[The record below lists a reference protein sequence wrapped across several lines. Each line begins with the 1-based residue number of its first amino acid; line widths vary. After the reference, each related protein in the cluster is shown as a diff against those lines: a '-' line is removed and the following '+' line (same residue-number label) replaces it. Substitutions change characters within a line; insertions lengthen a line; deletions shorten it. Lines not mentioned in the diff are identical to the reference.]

1 MGCISNITGAI
12 TYDCLGGAVGI
23 ADLLLINY
31 SDVQSVAIKEGEAT
45 ITLMKSAGKP
55 VRVASIRKGANATE
69 AVRSNEN
76 APNALEQAVNFTVY
90 KKTKVEADFVNA
102 IINSRLVAVAKMV
115 ENGVYRIFGPNY
127 GLEVSALEESA
138 NENGGFTA
146 ITLKTPE
153 SVLGEPRAVITES
166 TWNTLVDKAG

>member
-1 MGCISNITGAI
+1 MGCISNIAGAI

-31 SDVQSVAIKEGEAT
+31 SDVQSVAISKGEA
-45 ITLMKSAGKP
+45 IVTLTSTGKP

-76 APNALEQAVNFTVY
+76 APNALEQSVNFTVY
-90 KKTKVEADFVNA
+90 KKSKVEADFVNT
-102 IINSRLVAVAKMV
+102 IINSRLVAVAKMI
-115 ENGVYRIFGPNY
+115 ENGVYRIFGCNH

-138 NENGGFTA
+138 NENGGFTT
-146 ITLKTPE
+146 ITISTPE
-153 SVLGEPRAVITES
+153 NVLGEARATITKS
-166 TWNTLVDKAG
+166 TWDTLIAKAE

>member
-31 SDVQSVAIKEGEAT
+31 SDVQSVAIKAGEAT
-45 ITLMKSAGKP
+45 ITLVVSAKP
-55 VRVASIRKGANATE
+55 VSVASIRKGANATE

-76 APNALEQAVNFTVY
+76 APNALEQTVNFTVY
-90 KKTKVEADFVNA
+90 KKTKVEADFVNT

-115 ENGVYRIFGPNY
+115 ENGIYRIFGPNY

-146 ITLKTPE
+146 ITLSTPE
-153 SVLGEPRAVITES
+153 NVLGEPRAVITES
-166 TWNTLVDKAG
+166 TWNTLVAKAR

>member
-31 SDVQSVAIKEGEAT
+31 SDVQSVAINQGEAT
-45 ITLMKSAGKP
+45 ITLVDSAKP

-76 APNALEQAVNFTVY
+76 APNALEQTVNFTVY
-90 KKTKVEADFVNA
+90 KKTKVEADFVNT

-146 ITLKTPE
+146 ITLSTPE
-153 SVLGEPRAVITES
+153 NVLGEPRAVITKS
-166 TWNTLVDKAG
+166 TWDTLVAKAG

>member
-1 MGCISNITGAI
+1 MGCISNIAGAI

-31 SDVQSVAIKEGEAT
+31 SDVQSVAINKAEAT
-45 ITLMKSAGKP
+45 VTLTSTGKP

-76 APNALEQAVNFTVY
+76 APNALEQSVNFTVY
-90 KKTKVEADFVNA
+90 KKSKVEADFVNT

-115 ENGVYRIFGPNY
+115 ENGCNH

-138 NENGGFTA
+138 NENGGFTT
-146 ITLKTPE
+146 ITISTPE
-153 SVLGEPRAVITES
+153 NVLGEARATITES
-166 TWNTLVDKAG
+166 TWNTLIAKAG

>member
-31 SDVQSVAIKEGEAT
+31 SDVQSVAINQGEAT
-45 ITLMKSAGKP
+45 ITLIGSAKP

-76 APNALEQAVNFTVY
+76 APNALEQTVNFTVY
-90 KKTKVEADFVNA
+90 KKTKVEANFVNT

-146 ITLKTPE
+146 ITLSTPE
-153 SVLGEPRAVITES
+153 NVLGEPRAVITES
-166 TWNTLVDKAG
+166 TWNTLVAKAG

>member
-31 SDVQSVAIKEGEAT
+31 SDVQSVAINQGEAT
-45 ITLMKSAGKP
+45 IALVVSAKP

-76 APNALEQAVNFTVY
+76 APNALEQTVNFTVY
-90 KKTKVEADFVNA
+90 KKTKVEADFVNT

-146 ITLKTPE
+146 ITLSTPE
-153 SVLGEPRAVITES
+153 NVLGEPRAVITES
-166 TWNTLVDKAG
+166 TWNTLVAKAG

>member
-31 SDVQSVAIKEGEAT
+31 SDVQSVAINAGEAT
-45 ITLMKSAGKP
+45 ITLVGGAKP

-76 APNALEQAVNFTVY
+76 APNALEQTVNFTVY
-90 KKTKVEADFVNA
+90 KKTKVEADFVNT

-146 ITLKTPE
+146 ITLSTPE
-153 SVLGEPRAVITES
+153 NVLGEPRAVITES
-166 TWNTLVDKAG
+166 TWNTLVAKAG

>member
-1 MGCISNITGAI
+1 MGCISNIAGAI

-23 ADLLLINY
+23 ADLMLINY
-31 SDVQSVAIKEGEAT
+31 SDIQSVAINKGEAT
-45 ITLMKSAGKP
+45 VTLTSTGKP

-76 APNALEQAVNFTVY
+76 APNALEQSVNFTVY
-90 KKTKVEADFVNA
+90 KKSKVEADFVNT
-102 IINSRLVAVAKMV
+102 IINSRLVAVTKMI
-115 ENGVYRIFGPNY
+115 ENGVYRIFGCNH

-146 ITLKTPE
+146 ITISTPE
-153 SVLGEPRAVITES
+153 NVLGEARATITES
-166 TWNTLVDKAG
+166 TWNTLIAKAG

>member
-31 SDVQSVAIKEGEAT
+31 SDVQSVAINAGEAT
-45 ITLMKSAGKP
+45 ITLVVSAKP

-76 APNALEQAVNFTVY
+76 APNALEQTVNFTVY
-90 KKTKVEADFVNA
+90 KKTKVEADFVNT

-115 ENGVYRIFGPNY
+115 ENGIYRIFGPNY

-138 NENGGFTA
+138 NENGGFTS
-146 ITLKTPE
+146 ITLSTPE
-153 SVLGEPRAVITES
+153 NVLGEPRAVITES
-166 TWNTLVDKAG
+166 TWNTLVAKAG

>member
-31 SDVQSVAIKEGEAT
+31 SDVQSVAINEGEAT
-45 ITLMKSAGKP
+45 IALPASAKP
-55 VRVASIRKGANATE
+55 VRVAAIRKGANATE

-76 APNALEQAVNFTVY
+76 APNALEQTVNFTVY
-90 KKTKVEADFVNA
+90 KKTKVEADFVNK

-146 ITLKTPE
+146 ITLSTPE
-153 SVLGEPRAVITES
+153 NVLGEPRAVITES
-166 TWNTLVDKAG
+166 TWNTLVAKAG